1 MGEKKI
7 NSDLHAGL
15 GVSHDRKK
23 QRQDIFSVGTS
34 VGQTQAKNKTQ
45 KSYLS
50 STRCN
55 YNITYS
61 TKKKPE

>member
-45 KSYLS
+45 KSYL
-50 STRCN
+50 TVLGVI
-55 YNITYS
+55 IT
-61 TKKKPE
+61 